1 MFKSS
6 SNLNLKPSVLFLI
19 LAMIIGG
26 YIRLV
31 AVLKSTFPIND
42 GGLFYIMTRDLA
54 ANNWQIPAY
63 TSYMDKNQLLF
74 NLL

>member
-1 MFKSS
+1 
-6 SNLNLKPSVLFLI
+6 
-19 LAMIIGG
+19 MIIGG